1 MDNFNVTKI
10 SKLGKKRDALLLN
23 NEDSMENQECVPT
36 EMPATTLGIPK
47 KKYSKNHLHSS
58 VKNYDQCELEV
69 DSPRPV
75 FDKEGKNIGLFL
87 AHPNDEI
94 VSESVLQSCR
104 YILKKSYLA
113 HQELERVLDMKTTLG
128 PFGSIAY
135 MTRMIQQDRNLKLS
149 MHYMLL
155 AENARLTDVPQR
167 IISHETVPPFQE
179 NAESYYQN
187 DSDFIERPEESN
199 ENC

>member
-1 MDNFNVTKI
+1 MDNFNITKI
-10 SKLGKKRDALLLN
+10 SKLGKKRDALLLD
-23 NEDSMENQECVPT
+23 NENSVENQDVT
-36 EMPATTLGIPK
+36 AEMPVTTLGIPK
-47 KKYSKNHLHSS
+47 KKYSKIHLDSS
-58 VKNYDQCELEV
+58 VKNYDRCELEMN
-69 DSPRPV
+69 SPRPV
-75 FDKEGKNIGLFL
+75 YDKEGKNIGLFL

-128 PFGSIAY
+128 PFGTIEY

-155 AENARLTDVPQR
+155 AENARLTDIPQR
-167 IISHETVPPFQE
+167 IVSHETLPPFQE

-187 DSDFIERPEESN
+187 DSDSIERPEESN
-199 ENC
+199 ENY